1 MPAPITVPGLN
12 SGSTHSINSFDHL
25 KRVLMGVMLE
35 PRSNSKRPLFGKIFQ
50 PPIDALRD
58 TDINTTRLDYLQIDY
73 IVRKCNNMIME
84 WSKLYS
90 NKNNEHLP
98 YKEFLALIETTLTIP
113 NSFYSKTLMR

>member
-1 MPAPITVPGLN
+1 
-12 SGSTHSINSFDHL
+12 
-25 KRVLMGVMLE
+25 MGAMLE
-35 PRSNSKRPLFGKIFQ
+35 PRSNSKRPLFDKIFQ

-73 IVRKCNNMIME
+73 IVRKCNNMIVE

-98 YKEFLALIETTLTIP
+98 YEEFLALYETALTIP
-113 NSFYSKTLMR
+113 NSFYSKILIR